1 MSSKKFSSLEID
13 AIGEI
18 LNISLGA
25 SATAVSTMLS
35 RRTDITT
42 PSVSVVSREE
52 FQFAEIEPAIGV
64 EITYTS
70 GLSGRNVML
79 LKRHDVKIICEIL
92 MGMEIPDEEFELDE
106 MNLSAVCEVM
116 NQMMGASSTA
126 LSEFLGEVVNISTP
140 ISFEIP
146 DLQSFK
152 EKYFDHDDEKVV
164 AYFRLKIEDAVESQ
178 FMNLMS
184 ISLAKKLL
192 SAFNLGLE
200 NEDYQE
206 DTGSEEPAS
215 GGGVMSQEEI
225 ERLMG
230 GMSSPEP
237 APAAST
243 GGVMSQDEIEKLLSG
258 MGGGAPEPA
267 PAASTGGVMSQ
278 EEIERLMGGMSGSQP
293 SPAPQQQVPPQMAQQ
308 GAQGQMPPQMGQM
321 PPQGMPSQMGMY
333 GMPPMGMYGMPD
345 GQQMGMY
352 PYGMYPYG
360 MYPPMGMYGMPG
372 QEQTPDKK
380 KKESKESKEPRAPK
394 LINVKPIQSPDFEED
409 EEGLGQEQAEN
420 LSLIMDVP
428 LEVSV
433 EIGRTR
439 KFVKDILELTDG
451 SLVVLDKL
459 AGEQVDVYANGQCIA
474 KGDVVVVEDSF
485 AVRITEIV
493 KNPDFK
499 LLGAE

>member
-79 LKRHDVKIICEIL
+79 LKRHDVKVICEIL
-92 MGMEIPDEEFELDE
+92 MGMDIPDEEFQLDE

-152 EKYFDHDDEKVV
+152 AKYFEHDDEKVV
-164 AYFRLKIEDAVESQ
+164 AYFKLKIEDAVESQ

-184 ISLAKKLL
+184 LSLAKKLL

-206 DTGSEEPAS
+206 DTGEE
-215 GGGVMSQEEI
+215 
-225 ERLMG
+225 
-230 GMSSPEP
+230 EP
-237 APAAST
+237 APASG
-243 GGVMSQDEIEKLLSG
+243 GGVMSQDEIEKLLGG

-267 PAASTGGVMSQ
+267 PAPASGGGVMSQ
-278 EEIERLMGGMSGSQP
+278 DEIEKLLGGMSGGASE
-293 SPAPQQQVPPQMAQQ
+293 PAPQQQMPPQMGGQM
-308 GAQGQMPPQMGQM
+308 GGQMPPQMNQMNQMGQM
-321 PPQGMPSQMGMY
+321 PGQMNQQQMGMYGMPPMGMY

-360 MYPPMGMYGMPG
+360 MYPGMPP
-372 QEQTPDKK
+372 QEQPAASEK
-380 KKESKESKEPRAPK
+380 KKEVKKEPRDPR
-394 LINVKPIQSPDFEED
+394 LINVKPIQSPDFEDGED
-409 EEGLGQEQAEN
+409 GIGQEQAEN

-433 EIGRTR
+433 EIGRTK

-474 KGDVVVVEDSF
+474 RGDVVVVEDSF